1 MKYPGISK
9 QHSLWVGVRNDA
21 IKVSTRGGVEK
32 KRLRSVLVNSGT
44 ESKSHFS
51 SPSRMRIRGI
61 VISPQGCVPENV
73 RLMDRFQ
80 KLTSMAKLATKMFRL
95 LISENKI
102 PFSLLG
108 RKKTVHCKR
117 NLDSLVTRASARVNK
132 T

>member
-1 MKYPGISK
+1 MKYPSISK
-9 QHSLWVGVRNDA
+9 QHILWVGVRNEA
-21 IKVSTRGGVEK
+21 IQFPTRGGVEK

-44 ESKSHFS
+44 ESKAHFS

-61 VISPQGCVPENV
+61 VIAPQGCVPENV
-73 RLMDRFQ
+73 RLMERFQ

-108 RKKTVHCKR
+108 RKKTVPYKR